1 MDFGIVMFATDYAI
15 APDELA
21 RAAEERG
28 FESLWFP
35 EHTHIPASRKSPWP
49 GGPELP
55 KDYWHTH
62 DLFVALAM
70 AAAAT
75 KKLKIGSGICLV
87 VERDP
92 IMLAK
97 EVATLDF
104 LSNGRFLFGIGGGWN
119 VEEMA
124 NHGTRFSQR
133 WKLLRERIEAMK
145 VIWRE
150 DEAADTTASWSTS
163 IPSGR
168 GRSRR
173 RSRTRRSCSAA
184 TAPRRWTA
192 SCATATAG
200 CRSPYAPARCP
211 TRSPISA
218 GAPAQRDAIPTRS
231 RSACTACRPMRTHC
245 ARMPL
250 PARSAASSPC
260 RSAERDKVLPLLDR
274 YAAVMAELRR
284 ALIGGPARDAISGDA
299 RRCAS
304 TRRGRL
310 RAPALR

>member
-1 MDFGIVMFATDYAI
+1 MDFGLVMFATDYAI
-15 APDELA
+15 SPAELA

-75 KKLKIGSGICLV
+75 KTLKVGSGICLV

-124 NHGTRFSQR
+124 NHGTDFTRR

-150 DEAADTTASWSTS
+150 DDAAYHGELVNFDPIWSWPKPVQKPHPPIFLGGHGAKALQRVVRYCDGWLPIPVRAGSLPDEIADLRRRAADAGRDPDS
-163 IPSGR
+163 ISINLYGVPADADTLRSYAAAGVRR
-168 GRSRR
+168 GIFSL
-173 RSRTRRSCSAA
+173 
-184 TAPRRWTA
+184 P
-192 SCATATAG
+192 
-200 CRSPYAPARCP
+200 
-211 TRSPISA
+211 SA
-218 GAPAQRDAIPTRS
+218 G
-231 RSACTACRPMRTHC
+231 
-245 ARMPL
+245 
-250 PARSAASSPC
+250 
-260 RSAERDKVLPLLDR
+260 RDKVLPLLDR
-274 YAAVMAELRR
+274 YAAVSAGLRD
-284 ALIGGPARDAISGDA
+284 G
-299 RRCAS
+299 
-304 TRRGRL
+304 
-310 RAPALR
+310 

>member
-55 KDYWHTH
+55 KEYWHTH

-75 KKLKIGSGICLV
+75 KRLKIGSGICLV

-92 IMLAK
+92 IVLAK

-124 NHGTRFSQR
+124 NHGTQFSQR

-150 DEAADTTASWSTS
+150 DEAAYHGELVDFDPIWSWPKPAQKPHPPILLGGHGAKALDRIVRYCDGWLPIVVRAGSL
-163 IPSGR
+163 PDEVADL
-168 GRSRR
+168 RR
-173 RSRTRRSCSAA
+173 RASAA
-184 TAPRRWTA
+184 GRDPNSISINLYGVPADADTLRSYAA
-192 SCATATAG
+192 AG
-200 CRSPYAPARCP
+200 AQRGIFSLP
-211 TRSPISA
+211 SA
-218 GAPAQRDAIPTRS
+218 G
-231 RSACTACRPMRTHC
+231 
-245 ARMPL
+245 
-250 PARSAASSPC
+250 
-260 RSAERDKVLPLLDR
+260 RDKVLPLLDR

-284 ALIGGPARDAISGDA
+284 A
-299 RRCAS
+299 
-304 TRRGRL
+304 
-310 RAPALR
+310 